1 METDHRDFELQD
13 PIPET
18 EWSLPSRKLRLFRWW
33 RYCALGPGEQCASTR
48 WLELSVGRFFTDSLT
63 QGSSCQDTR

>member
-1 METDHRDFELQD
+1 METNHRDFELQD

-33 RYCALGPGEQCASTR
+33 RYCALGLGEQRASAR
-48 WLELSVGRFFTDSLT
+48 SLDLRVGRFFTHSLT